1 MSHYV
6 AQIAAATHIVIGIV
20 EIVHIFSG
28 FFPLLNDVIE
38 WSSSV

>member
-20 EIVHIFSG
+20 EIVYISTRG
-28 FFPLLNDVIE
+28 FFPFWLNDVPE
-38 WSSSV
+38 

>member
-20 EIVHIFSG
+20 EIVYIYLLGVFS
-28 FFPLLNDVIE
+28 LLAE
-38 WSSSV
+38 